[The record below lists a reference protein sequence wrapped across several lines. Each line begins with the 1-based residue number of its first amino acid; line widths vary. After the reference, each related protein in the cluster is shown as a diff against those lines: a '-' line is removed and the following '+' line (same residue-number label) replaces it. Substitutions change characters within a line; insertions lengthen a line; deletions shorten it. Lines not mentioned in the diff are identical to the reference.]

1 MADIKAQLKAKNGDN
16 LYPVTSLAYVSAV
29 SSGGIVINGNS
40 IYTSAIPQANVYKL
54 TTSLGAKQAKCSAGF
69 RTYVSGAT
77 IGQNR
82 YFDIAAPVSSG
93 TLTVSAGSAYR
104 IFATG
109 NTVTVNAEGSASS
122 AGVFGLEGHAAI
134 LLTNSSYLKFGTNV
148 VLGAPLQIDAINNCT
163 LRFHD
168 GHCIIDVEDHEA
180 AHAVTV
186 ATGTGTGSLYYWA
199 NWANTTSASA
209 APAYVSFSDALDGI
223 ACTFNGVTVN
233 GDKHF
238 VGNGKTLTV
247 VTGTA
252 TASSKTYLTNM
263 AISGATITGGTVYA
277 TDVLI
282 PSGATTVISSPLIAS
297 NTLDID
303 GTLRTPGS
311 LIPTNGLVVSGG
323 HGMGNGGVLNLG
335 GTFVSISFGGTAYIS
350 DCTVTGGSRTGVGG
364 AFIMTKG
371 NTLIVTSS
379 IISGNTAT
387 SQGGALFM
395 SSGCS
400 ARFENSV
407 VSGNSVRDVYLY
419 GGGQLDIIG
428 GTFGAANNQGLITL
442 NGHTTVKEI
451 AGIGSTTIA
460 SGAIL
465 DLAGNTNATPISQGG
480 GITFEPG
487 GATVFYSSGA
497 VAGSYMMDNV
507 TLPAGAKLTN
517 TGAVNLGGTNVG
529 MIASGKTTIFD
540 GVTITSGLSSGTNV
554 TGGVFTAS
562 GTVIANSCTFTNCS
576 ATYGGAVATV
586 KGTGARVTLN
596 NCIMSANSTGY
607 GTIFA
612 QSGTLIINGGT
623 YTGNI
628 VTNGGGCAVIT
639 NGIVSATNAVIS
651 GNKASAAATAYVN
664 DFRMNTAGG
673 NLYLEGGCTVGLIAC
688 SAGTVTLK
696 GSNTVTSVYG
706 AGSVAISSGAILD
719 LTGNTNATPI
729 NPGGGITYGANV
741 TIINSAGT
749 PVLLNNGTAGTC
761 ATIKKDGT
769 TT

>member
-148 VLGAPLQIDAINNCT
+148 VLGTPLQIDAINNCT

-209 APAYVSFSDALDGI
+209 APAYVSFSDALDGT

-263 AISGATITGGTVYA
+263 AISGATITGGTVYT

-311 LIPTNGLVVSGG
+311 LIPTNGLVISGG
-323 HGMGNGGVLNLG
+323 RGTGNGGAINLG
-335 GTFVSISFGGTAYIS
+335 GTFVSISSGTVYIS
-350 DCTVTGGSRTGVGG
+350 GCALTSGYHTGVGG
-364 AFIMTKG
+364 ALNCSGGSFVASNCIFSSNSASVRG
-371 NTLIVTSS
+371 GAFGIYNTAYLVDCHFADNDMVWKEYGRAGYVVGTLNISNCVFSNGQSLAMQNGGKVILHGSNSVDAILASPNTSTGAATLTSS
-379 IISGNTAT
+379 AIVDLT
-387 SQGGALFM
+387 STSEPTPIAP
-395 SSGCS
+395 
-400 ARFENSV
+400 
-407 VSGNSVRDVYLY
+407 
-419 GGGQLDIIG
+419 G
-428 GTFGAANNQGLITL
+428 GT
-442 NGHTTVKEI
+442 
-451 AGIGSTTIA
+451 
-460 SGAIL
+460 
-465 DLAGNTNATPISQGG
+465 
-480 GITFEPG
+480 ITFEPG
-487 GATVFYSSGA
+487 GATVTYTSGT
-497 VAGSYMMDNV
+497 GSKSYMMDNV
-507 TLPAGAKLTN
+507 ALPAGAKLTN
-517 TGAVNLGGTNVG
+517 TGAVNLGGTNLTFSS
-529 MIASGKTTIFD
+529 ATATID
-540 GVTITSGLSSGTNV
+540 GVTLTSGSGAGGGIGATWSSHINVVSTTIANNSATGGGGGVLVQNSGTTVSIAGSTITGNV
-554 TGGVFTAS
+554 AVSRGGGIYNNGRTLHLTSTVITGNTATTGGGMMSVDGSVVTMTDCVVSGNTATS
-562 GTVIANSCTFTNCS
+562 PTG
-576 ATYGGAVATV
+576 V
-586 KGTGARVTLN
+586 KGIYVFSG
-596 NCIMSANSTGY
+596 SAFT
-607 GTIFA
+607 FA
-612 QSGTLIINGGT
+612 
-623 YTGNI
+623 
-628 VTNGGGCAVIT
+628 
-639 NGIVSATNAVIS
+639 
-651 GNKASAAATAYVN
+651 
-664 DFRMNTAGG
+664 
-673 NLYLEGGCTVGLIAC
+673 
-688 SAGTVTLK
+688 
-696 GSNTVTSVYG
+696 GSNVLKDEVAFGGSTPVIIAAG
-706 AGSVAISSGAILD
+706 ATINV
-719 LTGNTNATPI
+719 TGNTN
-729 NPGGGITYGANV
+729 NPAIYASTSGTITFGANV
-741 TIINSAGT
+741 TIINSAG
-749 PVLLNNGTAGTC
+749 VSSLLNGGAAGSCTR
-761 ATIKKDGT
+761 IRNDGILV
-769 TT
+769 